1 MYYLLYDKEL
11 ASEGLFYGLF
21 DDIDKAVEAKN
32 ELSERFADECL
43 AEAPEESGLTFAD
56 RGWLVDEC
64 KNSIGLIEIQSLNK
78 ISLT

>member
-21 DDIDKAVEAKN
+21 DNIDKAVTAKTQ
-32 ELSERFADECL
+32 LSERFADECL
-43 AEAPEESGLTFAD
+43 AESPEESGLTFAD
-56 RGWLVDEC
+56 RGWLVEEC
-64 KNSIGLIEIQSLNK
+64 KNSIGILEIENLNT